1 MNPITAEEAA
11 HMLQL
16 STRQVRKLAA
26 DLEGRRIAG
35 RWTFDRDV
43 VAAIAA
49 DRPQPK
55 PRRIQVRPLVRT
67 MCFSSMTPW
76 NPNPSE

>member
-26 DLEGRRIAG
+26 DLEARRIAG